1 MMTPYALYGLLQAEK
16 AGYEISSEKAIERG
30 LGVLRNFI
38 GNMGQQQA
46 TDRIYCMYVY
56 AHRKPI
62 EKEWWTFI
70 HDQHK
75 AGTLSDYAL
84 ALALEMAVQQK
95 YTLLT
100 GRLAETL
107 RARAKRGGGQA
118 HWTTAKFS
126 RWGNDPHEISAVVMK
141 ALVAYN
147 PEDELIPEIISY
159 FASTKRGNRWN
170 STKDT
175 AMILFALC
183 EHLAATSSRPDSKPA
198 LAFRLNDGRRRHV
211 SFEGGMTRKLV
222 LPGTALR
229 AGPNHIAFDRGTE
242 GTLYRLVLRQ
252 RVQGR
257 HLAARNDGVQ
267 VTRTFWLEGPNRRQ
281 LKPGD
286 TVPRGAYIRCSVQG
300 RGADGERMRYVL
312 LASPKPSGC
321 EILPHDDRRYR
332 SNASYSVLRE
342 DKTTGVLTHHEEA
355 HTAISSTCVFHA
367 ELAGEYV
374 VPPATVEFMY
384 DSSRS
389 GHSGTFHFTVEDK
402 RVDADSVR
410 VSSR

>member
-1 MMTPYALYGLLQAEK
+1 VGLA
-16 AGYEISSEKAIERG
+16 A
-30 LGVLRNFI
+30 
-38 GNMGQQQA
+38 
-46 TDRIYCMYVY
+46 
-56 AHRKPI
+56 
-62 EKEWWTFI
+62 
-70 HDQHK
+70 
-75 AGTLSDYAL
+75 
-84 ALALEMAVQQK
+84 EMAAQQK
-95 YTLLT
+95 RPLLA
-100 GRLAETL
+100 GRLADTL
-107 RARAKRGGGQA
+107 RTRAKRRGGQA

-126 RWGNDPHEISAVVMK
+126 RWRDDPHEITAVVMK

-147 PEDELIPEIISY
+147 PQDELIPEIISY

-183 EHLAATSSRPDSKPA
+183 EHLAATKARPGAKPNVV
-198 LAFRLNDGRRRHV
+198 FHLNDGKRRTV

-222 LPGTALR
+222 LPASALR
-229 AGPNHIAFDRGTE
+229 TGRNAITFGPGAE
-242 GTLYRLVLRQ
+242 GTLYRLVLRH

-257 HLAARNDGVQ
+257 HLAARDDGVQ
-267 VTRTFWLEGPNRRQ
+267 VTRTFWLQGPRRRQ

-286 TVPRGAYIRCSVQG
+286 TVPRGAYIQCTVQG

-321 EILPHDDRRYR
+321 EILPADDRRYR
-332 SNASYSVLRE
+332 SSAAYSVLRE

-355 HTAISSTCVFHA
+355 STSVNSTCYFHA

-374 VPPATVEFMY
+374 VPPAAVEFMY
-384 DSSRS
+384 DSSRG
-389 GHSGTFHFTVEDK
+389 GHSGTFHFTVKDK
-402 RVDADSVR
+402 HVDADSVR